1 MYIGAYMA
9 NLTLSEIRQRC
20 RERADMKESNF
31 VEDQELTF
39 YINQSIAELH
49 DMLVQ
54 SYGADYYVKSIEFQT
69 VGQQE
74 AYDISSVVTDEDFY
88 KLRAMD
94 AQLNGDDWFT
104 LQRFNF
110 NERNRFQHSGVW
122 DYLGLTNVR
131 YRLVGDKIRFA
142 PVPDRDITVRMW
154 YVPRA
159 ATLAAD
165 TDTYNDFNG
174 WIEYVIVDCAI
185 KMLSKEESDVSVL
198 LAEKQLLKR
207 RVEEVANN
215 RDIGEPE
222 SIQDIYVENDDYF
235 YGKTRS

>member
-1 MYIGAYMA
+1 MA
-9 NLTLSEIRQRC
+9 TLALSTIRQRC
-20 RERADMKESNF
+20 RERSDMEASQF
-31 VEDQELTF
+31 ITDDELNF

-54 SYGADYYVKSIEFQT
+54 AYGSDYYVKNVTFQT

-74 AYDISSVVTDEDFY
+74 AYDLSTIITDDDFY
-88 KLRAMD
+88 KLRALD
-94 AQLNGDDWFT
+94 ARLNGDDWFT

-110 NERNRFQHSGVW
+110 NERNRFQHFGVW
-122 DYLGLTNVR
+122 DYLGITNVR
-131 YRLVGDKIRFA
+131 YRIVGNELRF
-142 PVPDRDITVRMW
+142 VPIPDSTVDVRVW

-159 ATLAAD
+159 ATLVAD

-185 KMLSKEESDVSVL
+185 KMLNKEESDVSVL

-207 RVEEVANN
+207 RIEEVANN
-215 RDIGEPE
+215 RDASQPE
-222 SIQDIYVENDDYF
+222 SIEDIYIENDDFF
-235 YGKTRS
+235 YGRTRS